1 MKKVNFNQLKSVKTP
16 ENWIENAIKIPQKNK
31 KKPAYLNPYII
42 ASAACFIFCCA
53 LCAVVFSNF
62 GVDMP
67 TPIAPTKSSGATVS
81 AVTDS
86 TTPSS
91 NLSVIPTIPNPI
103 TNNIPSASTQQQTGS
118 EQKSTNPS
126 GSIKETVKGSTGKN
140 PSSPQGVVTN
150 PEPSETSGGSNS
162 NTSST
167 KRPAIPDTPGIQPTQ
182 GVTDPTEPPTII
194 PVPTQPEE
202 PPFEEPSI
210 NFVSSVYHYLPKYE
224 SAEYE
229 EYYCHIESESG
240 KSYSER
246 FSEKE
251 RATLILTSEGKR
263 KLQYI
268 PINKGIYLEKGMY
281 YVTFYNKSGT
291 SAKQLVYLGNE
302 SVNIN

>member
-1 MKKVNFNQLKSVKTP
+1 MKKVNFNQIKSVKTP
-16 ENWIENAIKIPQKNK
+16 ENWIENAINNPKKNK

-53 LCAVVFSNF
+53 LCAVVFLNF
-62 GVDMP
+62 GIDNPNPV
-67 TPIAPTKSSGATVS
+67 APAKSSGTS
-81 AVTDS
+81 AFDVTDS

-103 TNNIPSASTQQQTGS
+103 TNNISSATTQQQTGS
-118 EQKSTNPS
+118 GQKSTNPS
-126 GSIKETVKGSTGKN
+126 DTKKGNEQISMGKN
-140 PSSPQGVVTN
+140 PSNPHSVVTN
-150 PEPSETSGGSNS
+150 PEPNETSGGSNS

-167 KRPAIPDTPGIQPTQ
+167 KRPAIPDTPITNPTQ
-182 GVTDPTEPPTII
+182 GVTDPTEPPTAA
-194 PVPTQPEE
+194 PTPTQPEE

-210 NFVSSVYHYLPKYE
+210 EFVSSVYHYLPKYE

-251 RATLILTSEGKR
+251 RATLIITSEGKR